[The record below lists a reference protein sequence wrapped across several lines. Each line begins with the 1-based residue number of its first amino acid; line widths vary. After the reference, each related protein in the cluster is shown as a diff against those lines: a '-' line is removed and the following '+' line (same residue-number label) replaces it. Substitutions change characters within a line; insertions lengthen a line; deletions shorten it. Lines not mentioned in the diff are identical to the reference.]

1 MERSNAGIAIIYP
14 IWAGLVLVLAFARLA
29 HAAFRAVRGGM
40 LSQIAK
46 RLRLWIWGSAPVA
59 GAAQPIDEL
68 VKVIGG
74 VRRLERVSQ
83 GLLWMFPVLAPTLV
97 FDLCSWVFA
106 FGYDSPVR
114 YNLPSSI
121 GNGIVE
127 ILSTARFAVIVGS
140 TFTVLTLYH
149 PAWPTPLRL
158 IGGHALIL
166 ITCAVALAIQQ
177 DILQWYYHSLWVTI
191 VRTGA
196 CVVHGRNGVTIADG
210 SVFSLA
216 MLVSVQLRW
225 GMTIDFLMIII
236 FPSIFIFI
244 LSAIV
249 EQSRKSE
256 LRATLEGKASKELE
270 TSVEAV
276 LATICDA
283 VVLLSDNFQLLRPSP
298 HLAGLLLRS
307 SCSAVLMTGGNFVEL
322 LVESDRDSCLQFMGG
337 PHTHAKMLHAH
348 MRDANSS
355 AVSVHLYHTKYL
367 DLEGQFVHIIGIR
380 EDIEENNRPQ
390 PPLQELP
397 SSLSR
402 QVVDEVWDRAHESS
416 ASSIS
421 GSSDPM
427 PLVEGDHTMSR
438 RVWVDASSTDLMMV
452 KCTPEFTAWSG
463 PSGLNDG
470 LLSWVAPVDCSNFYE
485 FFQKALHDFN
495 HAQVPYASLKPR
507 SMVLKLKP
515 PHLGMSIEVEA
526 EIVEICAG
534 RSDGRTAGSFSEP
547 ETLGCVSFKSVPKT
561 KTTQKRSK
569 RTSRTGMASRH
580 LKDTQ
585 DGYMEGLLA
594 AASESKT
601 ARPRS
606 KSSSSAVAASSP
618 GRGIILKL

>member
-1 MERSNAGIAIIYP
+1 
-14 IWAGLVLVLAFARLA
+14 LA

-46 RLRLWIWGSAPVA
+46 CLRLWIWGGAPVA

-74 VRRLERVSQ
+74 VRRVERCSQ
-83 GLLWMFPVLAPTLV
+83 SLLWNLPVLAPTV
-97 FDLCSWVFA
+97 AYNLCSWVFE
-106 FGYDSPVR
+106 FGYDSQNR
-114 YNLPSSI
+114 YNLPSSV
-121 GNGIVE
+121 GDGIIEV
-127 ILSTARFAVIVGS
+127 LSTARFAAILGF
-140 TFTVLTLYH
+140 TFTVLTMYH
-149 PAWPTPLRL
+149 PAWATPLRL
-158 IGGHALIL
+158 ISGHVLMT
-166 ITCAVALAIQQ
+166 ITCAVALALQQ
-177 DILQWYYHSLWVTI
+177 NILQWYYHSLWITI
-191 VRTGA
+191 VRTGIG
-196 CVVHGRNGVTIADG
+196 VVHGDNRVTMANN

-225 GMTIDFLMIII
+225 GMTIDFFLIIL
-236 FPSIFIFI
+236 FPSIFICI
-244 LSAIV
+244 LCAIV

-283 VVLLSDNFQLLRPSP
+283 VVLLSNNFQLLRPSP

-337 PHTHAKMLHAH
+337 PSTHAKMLHAH

-355 AVSVHLYHTKYL
+355 AVNVHLYHTKYL

-380 EDIEENNRPQ
+380 EDSEENRLQ

-397 SSLSR
+397 CSLSR

-470 LLSWVAPVDCSNFYE
+470 LLSWVAPVDWSNFYE
-485 FFQKALHDFN
+485 FFQKALHDVN
-495 HAQVPYASLKPR
+495 HAQNGDASVKPR

-515 PHLGMSIEVEA
+515 PHLGRSIEVEA

-534 RSDGRTAGSFSEP
+534 RSDGRAGSFSEP
-547 ETLGCVSFKSVPKT
+547 GILGCVSFKSVPKT
-561 KTTQKRSK
+561 QTTQKRAK

-580 LKDTQ
+580 LKDSQ
-585 DGYMEGLLA
+585 NGYLEGLLA
-594 AASESKT
+594 AALESKM
-601 ARPRS
+601 ARPP
-606 KSSSSAVAASSP
+606 SSSSSLPSSAVAASSA
-618 GRGIILKL
+618 GCGIILKL